1 MKHSQIHAIWRSAAL
16 WFLSTV
22 VLALV
27 TVVCWRLHALPSV
40 AALLYMVVIVL
51 VSLQGRFIPAIL
63 ASIVAILC
71 LDYFFVKPILRIT
84 LAESLDVAALVAYLT
99 TALVVTGLLSRVR
112 KSFRDLRHSE
122 ARLAEGERLSRTGS
136 WTWSVS
142 NHDNVYW
149 SAGHFRIYGFDPQDR
164 PVSYQVARQRIHPE
178 DLDSFEE
185 SFDQAVRARKVW
197 EFDHRIALPDASIKY
212 IHTIGRPVLNESGNL
227 VEYVGTAMDVTEQHQ
242 STAALERALAEVKS
256 LNVELRRTNEELR
269 IQISERKQAQEALRV
284 SEQRRIAQ
292 LAKANEALR
301 GCLDTL
307 AQVPELDD
315 FLGQVMAAI
324 TRQLGAVFST
334 LRMLNVEQNTL
345 TVELVF
351 QEDRVLSPIEA
362 GFPERW
368 RSMSPDEQHLA
379 TYRAQPTTVT
389 RMLDPHSPTP
399 EGLRDYLL
407 GLGIRTGLIIP
418 LTSGPFR
425 DCRDST
431 CFAASGRLHPNGQ
444 MHGLLAFY
452 FLQER
457 DFASEELEIAR
468 ALATQAS
475 LAIHLTRLAKTARQS
490 AVLEERNRLAGE
502 IHDSLAQ
509 SFAGISMQ
517 LFAAQEVIQTTDDN
531 SLGYIE
537 RANDLARFGL
547 AEARRSALS
556 LRSDVIEESGLI
568 EALQMLV
575 ERSNIPGRLRC
586 NFRSNGIRKESLPL
600 HVQHDFLRIAQ
611 EAISN
616 ALRHAKPTVIS
627 VNLRLDSP
635 NLVLEIRDNGSGI
648 DNTRLENGE
657 GLGLGNM
664 RNRAKSLGA
673 ELDIRTAA
681 GRGTSIIV
689 RLPISS

>member
-1 MKHSQIHAIWRSAAL
+1 MKYSQTHAFWRSAAL
-16 WFLSTV
+16 CFLSSAI
-22 VLALV
+22 LALL
-27 TVVCWRLHALPSV
+27 TLVCFRLHALPSV

-51 VSLQGRFIPAIL
+51 VSLQGRFVPAIFV
-63 ASIVAILC
+63 SIVAIFC
-71 LDYFFVKPILRIT
+71 LGYFFVKPVFRIT
-84 LAESLDVAALVAYLT
+84 LAESLDVVALIAYLT
-99 TALVVTGLLSRVR
+99 TALVVVGLVSRVR
-112 KSFRDLRHSE
+112 KSLRELRDSG
-122 ARLAEGERLSRTGS
+122 ARLAEGEILSRPGS

-185 SFDQAVRARKVW
+185 SFDQAVRERKVW

-227 VEYVGTAMDVTEQHQ
+227 VEYVGTAMDVTEQHR
-242 STAALERALAEVKS
+242 STAALERAFASGKS
-256 LNVELRRTNEELR
+256 LNVELRLTNEELR
-269 IQISERKQAQEALRV
+269 IQISETKQAQEALRV
-284 SEQRRIAQ
+284 SEQQRIAQ

-307 AQVPELDD
+307 AQVPELDE

-399 EGLRDYLL
+399 EGLPDYLL

-418 LTSGPFR
+418 LTS
-425 DCRDST
+425 S
-431 CFAASGRLHPNGQ
+431 GQ
-444 MHGLLAFY
+444 MPGLVAFY
-452 FLQER
+452 FLQGR

-517 LFAAQEVIQTTDDN
+517 LFAAQEAIQTTDDN

-600 HVQHDFLRIAQ
+600 QVQHDLLRIAQ

-689 RLPISS
+689 RLPSSS

>member
-1 MKHSQIHAIWRSAAL
+1 MKHRQTHAFWRSAAL
-16 WFLSTV
+16 WFLSSA

-27 TVVCWRLHALPSV
+27 TLVCHPLHTLPSV

-63 ASIVAILC
+63 ASIVAIVC
-71 LDYFFVKPILRIT
+71 LDYFFVKPAFRMT

-112 KSFRDLRHSE
+112 KSLRELRHSE
-122 ARLAEGERLSRTGS
+122 TRLAEGERLSRTGS

-142 NHDNVYW
+142 NDDYVYW
-149 SAGHFRIYGFDPQDR
+149 SAGHFRIYGFDPQDG
-164 PVSYQVARQRIHPE
+164 PVPYEVVRQRIHPE
-178 DLDSFEE
+178 DLDSVEE
-185 SFDQAVRARKVW
+185 SFDQAVREREVW
-197 EFDHRIALPDASIKY
+197 EFDHRIALPNGSIKC
-212 IHTIGRPVLNESGNL
+212 IHTIGHPVVNESGNL
-227 VEYVGTAMDVTEQHQ
+227 VEYVGTTMDRTEQHR

-269 IQISERKQAQEALRV
+269 IEINERKQAQEALRV

-334 LRMLNVEQNTL
+334 LRMLDVEQNRLTL
-345 TVELVF
+345 ELVF
-351 QEDRVLSPIEA
+351 QEDRVLSPVEA
-362 GFPERW
+362 GFPEAW
-368 RSMSPDEQHLA
+368 RSVPPDTQHLA
-379 TYRAQPTTVT
+379 GYQAHPTTVT
-389 RMLDPHSPTP
+389 RLLDPQSPTP
-399 EGLRDYLL
+399 EGLRSYLL
-407 GLGIRTGLIIP
+407 GLGIKTGLIIP
-418 LTSGPFR
+418 LS
-425 DCRDST
+425 
-431 CFAASGRLHPNGQ
+431 SGRQ
-444 MHGLLAFY
+444 KHGLLAFY
-452 FLQER
+452 FNEER
-457 DFASEELEIAR
+457 DFDQEELEIAR
-468 ALATQAS
+468 ALATQAG

-517 LFAAQEVIQTTDDN
+517 LFAAQEVIQTMGDN
-531 SLGYIE
+531 SLSYIE

-556 LRSDVIEESGLI
+556 LRSDIIEESGLI

-586 NFRSNGIRKESLPL
+586 NFRSDRVRKESLPL
-600 HVQHDFLRIAQ
+600 HIQQDFLRIAQ

-627 VNLRLDSP
+627 VNLRFDSP
-635 NLVLEIRDNGSGI
+635 NLVLEIRDNGCGI
-648 DNTRLENGE
+648 HKTRLENGE
-657 GLGLGNM
+657 GFGLGNM
-664 RNRAKSLGA
+664 RDRAKNLGA
-673 ELDIRTAA
+673 ELDIRTVA

-689 RLPISS
+689 RLPITP